1 MSEYRKYKIIE
12 EAISIKKVKGSTKN
26 YHDIEKNLFEIR
38 RRNILSEKTQKKK
51 KIEKHIRKKEK
62 EIRKVIRT
70 EKNGT
75 GQEISTLEGKSA
87 PRYEVYK
94 YCKIEGKK
102 ERYLIKLCKQRKR

>member
-1 MSEYRKYKIIE
+1 M
-12 EAISIKKVKGSTKN
+12 
-26 YHDIEKNLFEIR
+26 FEIR

-102 ERYLIKLCKQRKR
+102 REVPNQTMQTEEKIKYYQELFTENREKYKRTVDNTSQ